1 MTDIIIYMDKKNR
14 KRRANQE
21 IEISIT
27 TVINVVVILF
37 IVGMIAFIKISKSM
51 KIQSIEGHKAAANK
65 AVETVQ
71 KALEERE
78 GYDKYAKGWGN
89 FLGTEFCTPPLGL
102 DVDML
107 TYGSHKDPTAPT
119 SLASYLICSPD
130 RGISPPVI
138 LTTGGHSNKI
148 FSTKDGMIYSHMGSA
163 ATKWDRAF
171 YVDTNGSRGPTASI
185 VSYRKK
191 RYSLDGGY
199 GETVDFPNLFGKQ
212 HEKCAP
218 NDSGNE
224 HPDVICL
231 IIRGGNKIIP
241 GDERTKNI
249 LETGKAAAGK

>member
-1 MTDIIIYMDKKNR
+1 MSQRKK
-14 KRRANQE
+14 KGKKE
-21 IEISIT
+21 IEISIST
-27 TVINVVVILF
+27 LINVLVLLF
-37 IVGMIAFIKISKSM
+37 IIGLFAFIKISKSM
-51 KIQSIEGHKAAANK
+51 EIQSIAERKAAANK
-65 AVETVQ
+65 ALETVQ

-78 GYDKYAKGWGN
+78 DYDKFAKGWGN
-89 FLGTEFCTPPLGL
+89 YLGSEFCTPPLGL

-107 TYGSHKDPTAPT
+107 AYGSSKDPTAPK

-130 RGISPPVI
+130 RGITPPVI

-148 FSTKDGMIYSHMGSA
+148 FSTKDGMIYSHMGSV

-171 YVDTNGSRGPTASI
+171 YVDTNGNHGPTASSA
-185 VSYRKK
+185 SYRRKH
-191 RYSLDGGY
+191 YSLDGGY
-199 GETVDFPNLFGKQ
+199 GETVNMPNVVGSQ

-218 NDSGNE
+218 NNSGNR

-249 LETGKAAAGK
+249 LKTGKAIIGK